1 MFQGRVFMSI
11 RRATLADAEILAELN
26 RDVQQLH
33 ADTKPGIFKPPTDL
47 SPIICDF
54 QTRILVNP
62 NGRVWLA
69 EREGEALGYV
79 YAEHIQRSENAYVYE
94 RSYVHIDQISVRPA
108 YQHSGCGRALIRAV
122 FDWAQTSG
130 VKNVSLDAYA
140 FNEKAQA
147 FFREMGFETLH
158 IRMSAQLPIKDGK

>member
-1 MFQGRVFMSI
+1 MNI

-26 RDVQQLH
+26 RDVLQIH
-33 ADTKPGIFKPPTDL
+33 ADAVPATFKPPTDL

-79 YAEHIQRSENAYVYE
+79 CAEHIQRSESAYVYE
-94 RSYVHIDQISVRPA
+94 RSYVHIDQIGVKPV
-108 YQHSGCGRALIRAV
+108 YQRGGCGQALIQAV
-122 FDWAQTSG
+122 FDWAQTLG
-130 VKNVSLDAYA
+130 VKNVSLDTYA
-140 FNEKAQA
+140 FNEKAQV
-147 FFREMGFETLH
+147 FFRGMGFETLH
-158 IRMSAQLPIKDGK
+158 IRMSATMPVEHRK